1 MQESLE
7 KLKKTNPGSTT
18 LEKSLPLYISF
29 LKNQFISKLGG
40 WDTILVDDL
49 NDDSPLDEILV
60 KGPEKMAQQKKEN
73 PATIHKVQRKN
84 EQRFDWD
91 NVLVEDADANEDGF
105 MNDVL
110 AKHKQ
115 VHQKAKTQQK
125 KENPATIHKA
135 QRKNEQRFDWDNVL
149 VEDAY
154 TGSPMKKMLV
164 EATEDRDPNAVIQ
177 KVNQQVKNT
186 DAKVLNKENP
196 KLSLN
201 IFAFGNDEDEE
212 LFLAPTPKSTNP
224 KKIRGFDWNIAP
236 KIFKA
241 KNAEEKKKEF
251 IAAKQDMEKNVKDTM
266 ESVKR
271 FELYWNLAPK
281 IYKSSPESAAK
292 NKLEYERAK
301 GEVVKTIKT
310 IAAQIFY

>member
-1 MQESLE
+1 
-7 KLKKTNPGSTT
+7 
-18 LEKSLPLYISF
+18 
-29 LKNQFISKLGG
+29 
-40 WDTILVDDL
+40 
-49 NDDSPLDEILV
+49 
-60 KGPEKMAQQKKEN
+60 
-73 PATIHKVQRKN
+73 
-84 EQRFDWD
+84 
-91 NVLVEDADANEDGF
+91 
-105 MNDVL
+105 
-110 AKHKQ
+110 
-115 VHQKAKTQQK
+115 
-125 KENPATIHKA
+125 
-135 QRKNEQRFDWDNVL
+135 
-149 VEDAY
+149 
-154 TGSPMKKMLV
+154 MKKMLV